1 MVPQPSLQGRVRR
14 EAVVG
19 SRLLVEHQLCQDLKL
34 LAVLVEIDK
43 TILLKTTTLIITV
56 LKQVSNLLSA
66 VWGQGYHN
74 IMCKHTSSFKVKE
87 YTTQSCGTHMPNVY
101 CKLR

>member
-43 TILLKTTTLIITV
+43 PILLNTTTLSTETSQQSFV
-56 LKQVSNLLSA
+56 RCV
-66 VWGQGYHN
+66 GQGYH
-74 IMCKHTSSFKVKE
+74 MCKHTGSFRVKN
-87 YTTQSCGTHMPNVY
+87 YTTQSCGTHMPMFTVNCVSTNQN
-101 CKLR
+101 